1 LEQPYVVT
9 SKTSIIRGE
18 TQKANNQKEIKLM
31 MKSSIWMFYLWLSW
45 VDSWHQFV
53 DSFSWTRIS
62 LRGKHYTALG
72 LTLVRYLS
80 RQFVDSPNQ
89 KCTNVLRWYVRSTR
103 NRNAHVHTHPSRLLW
118 SWPTQRLSKK
128 LY

>member
-53 DSFSWTRIS
+53 YSFLWTRIS

-72 LTLVRYLS
+72 LTLVRYL
-80 RQFVDSPNQ
+80 
-89 KCTNVLRWYVRSTR
+89 
-103 NRNAHVHTHPSRLLW
+103 
-118 SWPTQRLSKK
+118 
-128 LY
+128 